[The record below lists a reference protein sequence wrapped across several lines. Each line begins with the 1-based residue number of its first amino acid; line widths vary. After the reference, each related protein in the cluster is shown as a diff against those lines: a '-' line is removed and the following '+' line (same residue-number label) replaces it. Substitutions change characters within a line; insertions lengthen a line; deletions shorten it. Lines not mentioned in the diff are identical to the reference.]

1 MNIKNKVTQWFA
13 CHKYQIIM
21 VVLVMGLFLL
31 VSCSSQSAPPVAPSG
46 PIGGGCG

>member
-1 MNIKNKVTQWFA
+1 MGIKQNIMQWFVS
-13 CHKYQIIM
+13 HKYQIIM

-31 VSCSSQSAPPVAPSG
+31 ASCTTQSAPPVAPSG